1 MKKKKLSVNGIQ
13 RAEKTNYIK
22 KKKNDRP
29 RKKKRMFNTFTQK
42 HTIINSRLETK
53 VQT

>member
-1 MKKKKLSVNGIQ
+1 MEYKELRRQI
-13 RAEKTNYIK
+13 IK
-22 KKKNDRP
+22 KKEKRQAE
-29 RKKKRMFNTFTQK
+29 KKKRMFNTFTQK